1 MLPSRR
7 QNKMFNIRLKPSV
20 YLTLLL
26 STAHAVAVGLV
37 LILSLPI
44 LLKIVITST
53 FCISLV
59 FYLKRNARLAAPNS
73 IVALEVRE
81 DCTCAIETRSG
92 KRLDCILLPTSYV
105 SASLTILNLKVGGEL
120 LARHVVIFPDAINS
134 EDFRKLR
141 VLLRWKFKVNPLAS
155 I

>member
-1 MLPSRR
+1 ML
-7 QNKMFNIRLKPSV
+7 NIRLNPSG
-20 YLTLLL
+20 YLTLLF
-26 STAHAVAVGLV
+26 SAAHAIAVGLV
-37 LILSLPI
+37 LALPLPI
-44 LLKIVITST
+44 GLKLVTTLVICTS
-53 FCISLV
+53 FV

-73 IVALEVRE
+73 IIALEIEE

-105 SASLTILNLKVGGEL
+105 SASLTILNLKADGEM
-120 LARHVVIFPDAINS
+120 LARHVVILPDSINP

-141 VLLRWKFKVNPLAS
+141 VLLRWKFKAKPLAP

>member
-1 MLPSRR
+1 ML
-7 QNKMFNIRLKPSV
+7 NVRLKPSG
-20 YLTLLL
+20 YLALWL
-26 STAHAVAVGLV
+26 SAAHAIAIGLV
-37 LILSLPI
+37 LALPLPI
-44 LLKIVITST
+44 GLKLVTTLVI
-53 FCISLV
+53 CISLV

-73 IVALEVRE
+73 IIALEVKE

-105 SASLTILNLKVGGEL
+105 SVSLTILNLKADGEM
-120 LARHVVIFPDAINS
+120 LARHVVILPDSINP

-141 VLLRWKFKVNPLAS
+141 VLLRWKYKPAP

>member
-1 MLPSRR
+1 ML
-7 QNKMFNIRLKPSV
+7 NIRLKPSG

-26 STAHAVAVGLV
+26 SAAHIIAIGLV
-37 LILSLPI
+37 LALPLTI
-44 LLKIVITST
+44 GLTLVTT
-53 FCISLV
+53 LVFCVSLV

-73 IVALEVRE
+73 IIALEMME
-81 DCTCAIETRSG
+81 DCACAIETRSG

-105 SASLTILNLKVGGEL
+105 SASLTILNLKADGEM
-120 LARHVVIFPDAINS
+120 LARHVVILPDSINP

-141 VLLRWKFKVNPLAS
+141 VLLRWKFKAKPAP

>member
-1 MLPSRR
+1 ML
-7 QNKMFNIRLKPSV
+7 NIRLKPSG

-26 STAHAVAVGLV
+26 SVAHTIAIGLV
-37 LILSLPI
+37 LALPLPI
-44 LLKIVITST
+44 ELKLVTT
-53 FCISLV
+53 LVFCVSLV

-73 IVALEVRE
+73 IIALEVKE

-105 SASLTILNLKVGGEL
+105 SVSLTILNLKADGEM
-120 LARHVVIFPDAINS
+120 LARHVVILPDSLNP

-141 VLLRWKFKVNPLAS
+141 VLLRWKYKHAP

>member
-1 MLPSRR
+1 ML
-7 QNKMFNIRLKPSV
+7 NIRLKPSG

-26 STAHAVAVGLV
+26 SAAHIIAIGLV
-37 LILSLPI
+37 LALPLPI
-44 LLKIVITST
+44 GLKLVTT
-53 FCISLV
+53 LVFCVSLV

-73 IVALEVRE
+73 IIALEMME
-81 DCTCAIETRSG
+81 DCACAIETRSG

-105 SASLTILNLKVGGEL
+105 SASLTILNLKADGEM
-120 LARHVVIFPDAINS
+120 LARHVVILPDSINP

-141 VLLRWKFKVNPLAS
+141 VLLRWKFKAKPAP

>member
-1 MLPSRR
+1 ML
-7 QNKMFNIRLKPSV
+7 NIRLKPSG

-26 STAHAVAVGLV
+26 SAAHIIAIGLV
-37 LILSLPI
+37 LALPLPI
-44 LLKIVITST
+44 GLKLITT
-53 FCISLV
+53 LVFCVSLV

-73 IVALEVRE
+73 IIALEIME
-81 DCTCAIETRSG
+81 DCACAIETRSG

-105 SASLTILNLKVGGEL
+105 SASLTILNLKADGEM
-120 LARHVVIFPDAINS
+120 LARHVVILPDSINP

-141 VLLRWKFKVNPLAS
+141 VLLRWKFKAKPAP